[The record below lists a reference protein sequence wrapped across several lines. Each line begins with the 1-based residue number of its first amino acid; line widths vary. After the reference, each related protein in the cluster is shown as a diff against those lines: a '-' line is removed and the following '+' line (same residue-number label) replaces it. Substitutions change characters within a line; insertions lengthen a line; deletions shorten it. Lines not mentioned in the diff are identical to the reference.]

1 MIPHPLATPIQIDTI
16 MSEHVRVEVIYRGQ
30 VQGVG
35 FRATACNFASDIPV
49 TGTVRNLM
57 DGAVELIIE
66 GQSDDISALLNKI
79 ADYWGTRISTADR
92 CRGRALGE
100 FSDFRIVR

>member
-1 MIPHPLATPIQIDTI
+1 

-35 FRATACNFASDIPV
+35 FRATACHFASDLPV

-57 DGAVELIIE
+57 DGAVEMIVE
-66 GQSDDISALLNKI
+66 GQSDDVSALLNKI
-79 ADYWGTRISTADR
+79 SDYWGDRISTADR
-92 CRGRALGE
+92 CRGRALGQ
-100 FSDFRIVR
+100 SRDFRIVR